1 MKLKIISIK
10 DVQPNPKPFKTNKGL
25 EGYGWKVTVSVDG
38 GEPMPVSLTVYSKK
52 FDIKAGAEFTE
63 GVNCK
68 EIKVEDKEYN
78 GTTYKAVTLYAMQS
92 DSFGGN
98 SGGNFGGK
106 QPYITKPQVSFDEYQ
121 VFVEKCFFLAKRLCN
136 SVGDKMAPTD
146 IVAAFD
152 RILSN
157 GSVLVKIV
165 EEAKPELA
173 QKSET
178 FQKIVAELN
187 VRDIPPVEKKHI
199 MEQAMAA
206 VGDEKKLQDI
216 LMNMVPF

>member
-10 DVQPNPKPFKTNKGL
+10 DVQPNPKPFKTQKGMD
-25 EGYGWKVTVSVDG
+25 GWGWKCTVSIDG
-38 GEPMPVSLTVYSKK
+38 ADPMPVSLTVYSKK
-52 FDIKAGAEFTE
+52 FDIKAGAEFTA
-63 GVNCK
+63 GVDCK

-78 GTTYKAVTLYAMQS
+78 GTTYKAVTLYAMPAEG
-92 DSFGGN
+92 FGG
-98 SGGNFGGK
+98 GFTGAPPRQAYTPK
-106 QPYITKPQVSFDEYQ
+106 AQISFDEYR
-121 VFVEKCFFLAKRLCN
+121 VFAEKCFFLAKNLCGTVEGSKPEN
-136 SVGDKMAPTD
+136 
-146 IVAAFD
+146 IVATFD

-187 VRDIPPVEKKHI
+187 VRDLPPVEKKHI
-199 MEQAMAA
+199 MEQTMAA

-216 LMNMVPF
+216 LLNMVPF